1 MCEKATRTT
10 TEWNNVNAAVKKL
23 QSKQRS
29 HIDEIRT
36 LKDEIESNE
45 ATSADVFVST
55 IKMIDKM
62 WILLFFFQSN
72 VVLHVTRFIIL

>member
-10 TEWNNVNAAVKKL
+10 TELDNVTAAVKKL

-29 HIDEIRT
+29 HTDEIRT

-55 IKMIDKM
+55 IKMID
-62 WILLFFFQSN
+62 N
-72 VVLHVTRFIIL
+72 R